1 MTTGRAGLP
10 VLTYHALDTRRSVT
24 ATDPAW
30 FAATLAALRA
40 AGYRAVC
47 LDDWVAR
54 GRPDE
59 PRGFALAFDDGLR
72 SVLRVAD
79 VLARFRAPATVF
91 LVTGRVG
98 TDNAWPG
105 QPRGVAVEPLLSWP
119 DVRDLAAAGVRF
131 GAHGLTHARLDRLDD
146 ARLAAELAGSRA
158 TIEDRL
164 GRPCRLFAYPYGLS
178 TPRVRRAAARE
189 FAAAFGT
196 RLDDARSDQDPFDLA
211 RVDACYLRSR
221 RVLDALVNGRARG
234 WLRRRRALRAVRR
247 FAEAFVPAGL
257 VSLVPAL
264 SPGTSGNPARI
275 FR

>member
-1 MTTGRAGLP
+1 MTSGRAGLP
-10 VLTYHALDTRRSVT
+10 VLTYHALDARRAVT
-24 ATDPAW
+24 ATDPSW
-30 FAATLAALRA
+30 FADTLAALA
-40 AGYRAVC
+40 GAGYRGVC

-79 VLARFRAPATVF
+79 VVARFRVPATVF

-98 TDNAWPG
+98 ADNAWPG
-105 QPRGVAVEPLLSWP
+105 QPRGVPVDPLLSWS
-119 DVRDLAAAGVRF
+119 DVRDLAAAGFRF
-131 GAHGLTHARLDRLDD
+131 AAHGATHARLDRLND
-146 ARLAAELAGSRA
+146 ARLAGELASSRA

-164 GRPCRLFAYPYGLS
+164 GRPCRLLAYPYGVS

-196 RLDDARSDQDPFDLA
+196 RLDYAGADQDPFDLA
-211 RVDACYLRSR
+211 RVDAFYLGSR
-221 RVLDALVNGRARG
+221 RVRDALIQDRARG

-247 FAEAFVPAGL
+247 HVSAL
-257 VSLVPAL
+257 VA
-264 SPGTSGNPARI
+264 PGGPSG
-275 FR
+275 